1 MAIASPPT
9 FSQTEDLHVLRSDTG
24 IVFGDLLTVSW
35 PTGADS
41 SDSGTLTDY
50 LTLNRNDFTIEFQ
63 PVRRFAESPDKKRFV
78 DFGIDIDKSSGAM
91 VLTQPTVPV
100 AEPWPH
106 NFIVEAVVKQNP
118 GGPANVPPAA
128 IRVHVHERVEKIWL
142 TPNRLTIRRR
152 TASGAERTWH
162 RFTVRAQFDDGTVGD
177 ITLSGRL
184 AVAAAD
190 AGWFRDGEW
199 ILIPDGVTSASPVRN
214 VTIMTTPAW
223 NSRSA
228 QGEIKVLDPWDT
240 EQNVHVPQAELI
252 RADTRVLNGT
262 IKPEGVPNIL
272 FLPAGVTGAD
282 WDAFVK
288 LTDRIVHE
296 LASNSRFNPYPYLA
310 RSMNFWRLRLF
321 ASEAGV
327 SVRCEVYPFTRDG
340 VLYAYPVPPPVRPP
354 ATGTWTSAT

>member
-1 MAIASPPT
+1 M
-9 FSQTEDLHVLRSDTG
+9 
-24 IVFGDLLTVSW
+24 
-35 PTGADS
+35 
-41 SDSGTLTDY
+41 
-50 LTLNRNDFTIEFQ
+50 
-63 PVRRFAESPDKKRFV
+63 
-78 DFGIDIDKSSGAM
+78 
-91 VLTQPTVPV
+91 TQPTVPV

-128 IRVHVHERVEKIWL
+128 LRVHVHERVEKIWL

-152 TASGAERTWH
+152 TASSAERTWH

-310 RSMNFWRLRLF
+310 SSMNFWRLRLF

-354 ATGTWTSAT
+354 ATGTWTVSNLIYVAGLPMPGDRKGLVSVADLRARWAQTLPAEFSDKVPHWQVGTGADRRGVAAVRGTHLYRRGGQLSLDCHRRTTFDQL